1 MGNQERVHQKKRQI
15 DTVLFYSVK
24 KSRIMATKHKSH
36 SGAKKRF
43 KKTAKGKL
51 MFKKSCNSHL
61 LTNKGKNHKAF
72 PY

>member
-1 MGNQERVHQKKRQI
+1 
-15 DTVLFYSVK
+15 
-24 KSRIMATKHKSH
+24 MATKHKSH

-72 PY
+72 PYGKQLTKVYEKAIKFLLP